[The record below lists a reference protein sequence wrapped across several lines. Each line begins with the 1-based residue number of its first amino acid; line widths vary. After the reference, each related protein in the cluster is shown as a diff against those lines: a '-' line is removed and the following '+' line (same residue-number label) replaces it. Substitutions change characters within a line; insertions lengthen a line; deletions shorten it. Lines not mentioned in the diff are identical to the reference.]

1 MTSCRLVAEAI
12 ATARKL
18 RDAPNNGDAAR
29 HGVDVAAHVLDVT
42 RSGAASAGA
51 AKARHVRA
59 GAPLVV
65 RVVWLVLV
73 AIIFSMISFS
83 VNANTYTFTLHSP
96 PLCVSITSPSK
107 NCSDVKSSINAC
119 LSTNYPT
126 YSTSSCTTELVG
138 IGTRINFS
146 PSGYSDVTAITGT
159 CTSGYVWNATTLSCE
174 SINLTVVCSPAFKT
188 VSPCPTGYAP
198 KEITVQTSQ
207 QPDAYQTTLDAM
219 PLQEMLYALCIGI
232 AGLLGFSV
240 GVRLV

>member
-18 RDAPNNGDAAR
+18 RDAPNNGDSAR

-51 AKARHVRA
+51 AKARHARA

-65 RVVWLVLV
+65 RVVLLALL
-73 AIIFSMISFS
+73 AITFFLSISDSHAQVVQACS
-83 VNANTYTFTLHSP
+83 VNPGQT
-96 PLCVSITSPSK
+96 V
-107 NCSDVKSSINAC
+107 CSDSPVNWFQSGTVPSAYYVRIIPVGMAISNPNSSWVAKGTTGTYQTVVCTGSWTQTSCSAAAWQTHSINDFWE
-119 LSTNYPT
+119 TP
-126 YSTSSCTTELVG
+126 V
-138 IGTRINFS
+138 
-146 PSGYSDVTAITGT
+146 P
-159 CTSGYVWNATTLSCE
+159 
-174 SINLTVVCSPAFKT
+174 TVVCSPSFKT

-198 KEITVQTSQ
+198 KEVSVQTSQ
-207 QPDAYQTTLDAM
+207 QPDAYQTTFDAM

>member
-51 AKARHVRA
+51 AKARHARA

-65 RVVWLVLV
+65 RVVLLALL
-73 AIIFSMISFS
+73 AIALLHVGSSQAHVYTITASGNPLNTSDRSCASYKAVVTAYVQANGYPTLTANSCSNDPVVVGSVITFSNTGTWTIS
-83 VNANTYTFTLHSP
+83 
-96 PLCVSITSPSK
+96 SITAQCSTGYTWNSSTLNCDPLPS
-107 NCSDVKSSINAC
+107 
-119 LSTNYPT
+119 
-126 YSTSSCTTELVG
+126 
-138 IGTRINFS
+138 
-146 PSGYSDVTAITGT
+146 
-159 CTSGYVWNATTLSCE
+159 
-174 SINLTVVCSPAFKT
+174 VVCSPSFKT

-198 KEITVQTSQ
+198 KEVTVQTSQ